1 MKWMTEN
8 LEWRK
13 IPQENLHQN
22 LSQTLLH
29 VNSRSYPNIYT
40 ALKIMAVLPITSCT
54 CERSA
59 SSVRLLKTYLRSTM
73 SQERLNGL
81 VTIYTH
87 NDIKINIDEV
97 IEKFARKNK
106 RKLNMLNI
114 FDTDKN
120 INAKDELVISE
131 MN

>member
-1 MKWMTEN
+1 
-8 LEWRK
+8 
-13 IPQENLHQN
+13 
-22 LSQTLLH
+22 
-29 VNSRSYPNIYT
+29 
-40 ALKIMAVLPITSCT
+40 MAVLPITSCT

-87 NDIKINIDEV
+87 KDIKINIDEV

-114 FDTDKN
+114 LDTDKN